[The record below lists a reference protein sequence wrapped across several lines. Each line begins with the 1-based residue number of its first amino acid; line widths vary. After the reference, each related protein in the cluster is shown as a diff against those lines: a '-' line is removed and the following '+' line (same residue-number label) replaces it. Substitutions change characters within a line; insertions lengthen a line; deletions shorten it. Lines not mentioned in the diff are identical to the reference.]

1 MILSRVR
8 LDLNGLPRQT
18 LFDVMNA
25 SAYSAHQLLWR
36 LFADHDSTRPF
47 LFRQEIEAG
56 DASQGSVAKGLPLF
70 YVLSTHEPVV
80 DTTLFDVQS
89 KTFEPSLAEGD
100 RLAFR
105 LRANPTI
112 ARRVEA
118 SKRAVRSDVLMHAKS
133 DFPKDQRATPECA
146 QAMDEA
152 ATEWLAARAERH
164 GFALPVQPIIGAY
177 RQHVVQKKSQ
187 PKPVQFSSLDYEGQ
201 LEVTDP
207 TLFIQSLASG
217 IGRAKAF
224 GCGLMLVRP
233 ASDN

>member
-8 LDLNGLPRQT
+8 LDLNGLSRQT

-36 LFADHDSTRPF
+36 LFADHDSERPF
-47 LFRQEIEAG
+47 LFRQEIESG
-56 DASQGSVAKGLPLF
+56 DAGQESAAKGLPLF
-70 YVLSTHEPVV
+70 YVLSTHEPAA
-80 DTTLFDVQS
+80 DTALFDVQS
-89 KTFEPSLAEGD
+89 KAFEPSLAEGD

-118 SKRAVRSDVLMHAKS
+118 GKRPVRSDVLMHAKAE
-133 DFPKDQRATPECA
+133 FPKGQRATSECA
-146 QAMDEA
+146 QAMDAA
-152 ATEWLAARAERH
+152 ATQWLAARAESH
-164 GFALPVQPIIGAY
+164 GFTLPVQPIIGAY
-177 RQHVVQKKSQ
+177 RQHVVQKRSQ
-187 PKPVQFSSLDYEGQ
+187 TQPVRFSSLDYEGQ

-207 TLFIQSLASG
+207 ALFLRALASG

-233 ASDN
+233 AASD